1 MSTLRPA
8 TFPDDLPEVRAL
20 FREYAASLGIDLG
33 FQEFDRE
40 LATLPG
46 DYVPPRGALLLVER
60 DGVVAGCV
68 ALRPLDPQVCEMKRL
83 FVRPAFRG
91 ARLGRA
97 LAEAIL
103 SEARRIG
110 YSRIRLDTLPS
121 MAEAIG
127 LYERLGFT
135 DIAPYRHNP
144 IPGARFLERALR
156 EGER

>member
-1 MSTLRPA
+1 MNLLRPA
-8 TFPDDLPEVRAL
+8 RFPDDLPEIRAL
-20 FREYAASLGIDLG
+20 FGEYADSLGVDLS
-33 FQEFDRE
+33 FQDFGRE

-46 DYVPPRGALLLVER
+46 DYAPPRGALILAEHQ
-60 DGVVAGCV
+60 GAVAGCV
-68 ALRPLDPQVCEMKRL
+68 ALRPIDAEVCEMKRL

-121 MAEAIG
+121 MAEAIV
-127 LYERLGFT
+127 LYQRLGFT
-135 DIAPYRHNP
+135 DIPAYRHNP
-144 IPGARFLERALR
+144 IPGARFLERSLIA
-156 EGER
+156 GE

>member
-1 MSTLRPA
+1 MSTIRPA
-8 TFPDDLPEVRAL
+8 SFPDDLPEVCAL
-20 FREYAASLGIDLG
+20 FREYADSLGVDLS
-33 FQEFDRE
+33 FQDFDRE
-40 LATLPG
+40 LASLPG
-46 DYVPPRGALLLVER
+46 DYAPPRGCLLLAKHAAPA
-60 DGVVAGCV
+60 AGCV
-68 ALRPLDPQVCEMKRL
+68 ALRPLGADVCEMKRL

-110 YSRIRLDTLPS
+110 YSRMRLDTLPS
-121 MAEAIG
+121 MAEAIV

-135 DIAPYRHNP
+135 DIALYRHNP
-144 IPGARFLERALR
+144 VPGTRFLERTLN